1 MSYYSSDNPMHEETR
16 FTHEGHEYII
26 VFAWRDQPLGL
37 SIDGEMRYFRITHN
51 DNYIWKVNKTCI
63 SSNDAYGCYNWLA
76 FHAITSSASRA
87 CAADHIQ
94 AAFKYVRPSKHQ
106 IACSAYLEA
115 FPYLRNT
122 VA

>member
-51 DNYIWKVNKTCI
+51 DNYIWRANKTCI
-63 SSNDAYGCYNWLA
+63 SSCGTYRLFGWLSDRATKDEEGKEEAALCIREA
-76 FHAITSSASRA
+76 FFH
-87 CAADHIQ
+87 
-94 AAFKYVRPSKHQ
+94 VRPSKHQ
-106 IACSAYLEA
+106 IACDAYLEA